1 VRSAI
6 SGKGNA
12 VTTIKS
18 QFPSVLDIF
27 LAAGL
32 LVLVLFGSFDRRQ
45 VAAPPAPGVIAYVC
59 HNDETGGEIWL
70 IEPDGSNERRI
81 DTVDKA
87 DEHSAYAIAG
97 LAWRPGVGE
106 FAFAGNHELNCSP
119 YEPDIFAV
127 RSDGSGYR
135 RIIDPPARSW

>member
-1 VRSAI
+1 MDW
-6 SGKGNA
+6 KNA
-12 VTTIKS
+12 MTTIKS
-18 QFPSVLDIF
+18 QFPSALDIF
-27 LAAGL
+27 LAIGL

-45 VAAPPAPGVIAYVC
+45 VAARPAAGASAYVR

-70 IEPDGSNERRI
+70 IEPDGGNERRI

-97 LAWRPGVGE
+97 KAWRPDAGE
-106 FAFAGNHELNCSP
+106 GKFAGNHELNCSL

-127 RSDGSGYR
+127 RPDGSGYR
-135 RIIDPPARSW
+135 RITNPPARSW